1 MKRMMKKILLSTF
14 LFLSLFTN
22 AQSYSYLYAGNA
34 SEGNGAVT
42 FNIYV
47 FCDSKK
53 EISLAAYLSGIRCV
67 LFEGIPGTKFDKP
80 LLSEGEVTLMDKNPT
95 YFDGLYNRRYVD
107 FVKECL
113 MISKYKKSEVKKA
126 TLFQITIKALD
137 LRKDLEKNNIK
148 KKLGI

>member
-1 MKRMMKKILLSTF
+1 MNKTLLLGLFLLLSYGIK
-14 LFLSLFTN
+14 
-22 AQSYSYLYAGNA
+22 AQSYSYKYAGNA
-34 SEGNGAVT
+34 VEGNGEVT